1 VYPEKNQSII
11 GMEVSMTPNIMRQ
24 FWSVLESAH
33 GKTLLQMDD
42 ASLVQW
48 LVRQTKMQTSLDYT
62 ETVFLNDY
70 IQSRLALIRDLAYER
85 SYN

>member
-1 VYPEKNQSII
+1 
-11 GMEVSMTPNIMRQ
+11 MEVSVTPSIMRQ

-33 GKTLLQMDD
+33 SKTLLQMDD

-62 ETVFLNDY
+62 ETAFLNDY
-70 IQSRLALIRDLAYER
+70 IQSRLALIRDMAYER
-85 SYN
+85 LCS